1 MRLMSKVL
9 MVLVSGALLLNW
21 GVGCNL
27 LYPQLEGATQTA
39 ATSVLGSTQAWVE
52 QTLGVGTDGQILTDF
67 AFDLVGSSVSNEI
80 DEMIPDATPFP
91 N

>member
-27 LYPQLEGATQTA
+27 LYPQVEGALQKA
-39 ATSVLGSTQAWVE
+39 AGSVVDSTQASVE
-52 QTLGVGTDGQILTDF
+52 QLLGVGTDGQILTELG
-67 AFDLVGSSVSNEI
+67 FDLVGGSINNDI
-80 DEMIPDATPFP
+80 DEWIPDATGFP

>member
-9 MVLVSGALLLNW
+9 MVLVSGALLLNV

-27 LYPQLEGATQTA
+27 LYPQVEGALQKA
-39 ATSVLGSTQAWVE
+39 ATSVLETSQTCLE
-52 QTLGVGTDGQILTDF
+52 QLLGVGTDGAILTELG
-67 AFDLVGSSVSNEI
+67 FDLIESSVNNDI
-80 DEMIPDATPFP
+80 DEWIPDATPFP

>member
-27 LYPQLEGATQTA
+27 LSGQLQGASQEA
-39 ATSVLGSTQAWVE
+39 ATAVLESSQACLE
-52 QTLGVGTDGQILTDF
+52 TTLGVGTDGAILTEF
-67 AFDLVGSSVSNEI
+67 VFDLVEASVNNEI
-80 DEMIPDATPFP
+80 DEAIPDATGFP

>member
-27 LYPQLEGATQTA
+27 LYPQLEGAMQKA
-39 ATSVLGSTQAWVE
+39 ATSVVNSTQACLE
-52 QTLGVGTDGQILTDF
+52 QTLGVGTDGQILTELG
-67 AFDLVGSSVSNEI
+67 FDLVRDSINNDI
-80 DEMIPDATPFP
+80 DEWVPDATPFP

>member
-1 MRLMSKVL
+1 MSKVL

-21 GVGCNL
+21 GAGCNL
-27 LYPQLEGATQTA
+27 LYPQLEGAMQTA
-39 ATSVLGSTQAWVE
+39 ATSVLWSTQACLE

-67 AFDLVGSSVSNEI
+67 AFELVTDSVNNDI
-80 DEMIPDATPFP
+80 DEWIPDATPFP

>member
-27 LYPQLEGATQTA
+27 LAPQVQGAAQTA
-39 ATSVLGSTQAWVE
+39 AGAALGSAQGSLENA
-52 QTLGVGTDGQILTDF
+52 LNVGSDGQILTNFLF
-67 AFDLVGSSVSNEI
+67 ALLGNAVDNEI
-80 DEMIPDATPFP
+80 DEMIPDAAPFP